1 MADRQIN
8 AKSRRFIDETGL
20 RDRVRFLKDPGSAT
34 IERLGLR
41 LESPE
46 AMEEGVAHP
55 ATYLIDPDGRIRLA
69 DVRRDFHIWLDPAL
83 VVAAL
88 EELAAGR

>member
-8 AKSRRFIDETGL
+8 AKAKRFIDETGL
-20 RDRVRFLKDPGSAT
+20 RDRVRFLSDPESAT

-46 AMEEGVAHP
+46 PIEAGVAHP
-55 ATYLIDPDGRIRLA
+55 ATYLLDPSGRIRLA

-88 EELAAGR
+88 EEM